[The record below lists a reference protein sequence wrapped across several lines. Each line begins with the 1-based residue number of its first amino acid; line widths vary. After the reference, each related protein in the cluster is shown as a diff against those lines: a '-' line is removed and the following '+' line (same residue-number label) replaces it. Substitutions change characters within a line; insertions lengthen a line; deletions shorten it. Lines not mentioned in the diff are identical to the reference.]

1 MLSSNGRVRS
11 GEALDV
17 ACGAGAL
24 TQRLADRL
32 GPESGRA
39 VDPSESFVAATQKRC
54 LGADIRQ
61 GTAEKLPFDD
71 QVVEVA
77 LAQLVVHFMADP
89 VVGLREVARVT
100 RGTVAATVWDY
111 GGNAGPLSVVWSAV
125 RDIDPTSEGE
135 GERAGTREGDLAEL
149 FAAAGLTQI
158 RTTVLTV
165 AVAYQGFEE
174 WSHPFTLVGPAG
186 DYGAGLG
193 DTVRDA
199 PAGRDLRRRT

>member
-1 MLSSNGRVRS
+1 MR
-11 GEALDV
+11 
-17 ACGAGAL
+17 CI
-24 TQRLADRL
+24 
-32 GPESGRA
+32 GPFGVIRRGDAETVSGRH
-39 VDPSESFVAATQKRC
+39 
-54 LGADIRQ
+54 IRQ

-71 QVVEVA
+71 QVVDVA

-89 VVGLREVARVT
+89 VVRLREMARVT

-111 GGNAGPLSVVWSAV
+111 GGNAGPLSVFWSAV
-125 RDIDPTSEGE
+125 RDIDPTSEDE
-135 GERAGTREGDLAEL
+135 GERAGTREGHLAEL

-174 WSHPFTLVGPAG
+174 WSHPFTLGVGPAG
-186 DYGAGLG
+186 DYVAGLG

-199 PAGRDLRRRT
+199 LRARCAELLHDGPFEVAVRAWTVEGRRR